1 MPRVQVMIVDD
12 HPVVRA
18 GLCALVDGRETMTVA
33 VEAGTG
39 EEALL
44 RLEEVGAQIDV
55 IIMDLR
61 MGAGVSGIEA
71 TRLIRER
78 CDIPVLI
85 MTAFDTQAD
94 VVAALEVGAIG
105 YLLKDCPADEIARAV
120 EDAAAGRSVL
130 SPSVIAQMMKRIASP
145 ATALTP
151 REIEILE
158 LLSGGATNR
167 QLARRLFISEATVK
181 THLVHIFDKLG
192 ADNRTQA
199 IERARDER
207 VI

>member
-44 RLEEVGAQIDV
+44 RLEE
-55 IIMDLR
+55 
-61 MGAGVSGIEA
+61 
-71 TRLIRER
+71 
-78 CDIPVLI
+78 
-85 MTAFDTQAD
+85 F
-94 VVAALEVGAIG
+94 GAIG
-105 YLLKDCPADEIARAV
+105 YLLKDCPADEVARAV

>member
-44 RLEEVGAQIDV
+44 RLEEFGAQIDV

-61 MGAGVSGIEA
+61 MGAGMSGIEA

-94 VVAALEVGAIG
+94 VVAALKVGAIG

-158 LLSGGATNR
+158 LLSGGATNTASWRAGCSSPRR
-167 QLARRLFISEATVK
+167 QSRPTSCTSSTSSERTIGPRRSNAPATS
-181 THLVHIFDKLG
+181 
-192 ADNRTQA
+192 A
-199 IERARDER
+199 
-207 VI
+207 